1 MLQST
6 AGSLQSLC
14 WASSAV
20 GGIASAYFSGAL
32 VEAYGPRAVFGL
44 TAVFPLL
51 VSVSA
56 VFISEQ
62 PIVNARHKRSEA
74 DADNAELGTSRP
86 LYGILHVICMNDVLV
101 HFHMQPAPPTSSQL
115 YWEIFM
121 QQVAFERHTCSKCVQ
136 TTYMRQV

>member
-1 MLQST
+1 MVLQST

-74 DADNAELGTSRP
+74 DAGDAELGKSRP
-86 LYGILHVICMNDVLV
+86 LYGILHVIYLNDVFV
-101 HFHMQPAPPTSSQL
+101 HFS
-115 YWEIFM
+115 
-121 QQVAFERHTCSKCVQ
+121 
-136 TTYMRQV
+136 